1 MHEDHKQAKS
11 LANNQTKPTSVP
23 LPFTLTGKVI
33 QGKQLGTRLG
43 FPTAN
48 IRYDAHRSAW
58 PAEGVYAGIACVQDE
73 LFLCILNQGKHPT
86 SPEGVPT
93 VEAHLLDYPG
103 GPLYGE
109 IITLE
114 YLHYLRPEQT
124 FPSLEAL
131 TEQLSRDKHSAR
143 QWAAAYPSLS
153 DQLIRKERS

>member
-1 MHEDHKQAKS
+1 MNEGQQQANS
-11 LANNQTKPTSVP
+11 QLQSTGVP
-23 LPFTLTGKVI
+23 LPFTLTGEVI
-33 QGKQLGTRLG
+33 RGKQLGSRLG

-48 IRYDAHRSAW
+48 IRYDAQRSAW
-58 PAEGVYAGIACVQDE
+58 PVEGVYAGIACVQDE

-124 FPSLEAL
+124 FPSLDAL
-131 TEQLSRDKHSAR
+131 TEQLSRDKQAAR
-143 QWAAAYPSLS
+143 QWAAAYPSLPGHPV
-153 DQLIRKERS
+153 RKERS